1 VTNPS
6 KIHDQQTQLV
16 KFQLFKINNPK
27 SVFRNQQKNQKGPG
41 VLSSSGYL
49 QFFLLEKQH
58 LLTNGLFES
67 AALQLHRVLVRLS
80 TPTAAALAT
89 AVALVKKPTP

>member
-1 VTNPS
+1 MTNPS

-27 SVFRNQQKNQKGPG
+27 SAFRNQQKNQKGPG

-67 AALQLHRVLVRLS
+67 AALQLHRVVRLS